1 MSFTIKD
8 LIEQVRDIVQ
18 DTGMDGDYVGDR
30 HTDAKLIRFL
40 NTALADAFRLR
51 PDLFFPGVSSRTP
64 PVILEADIVAETP
77 FVVEAPYFSAFVD
90 YVAGYVALGDD
101 EFSENSRATSLLNR
115 FSQKLLAKG
124 A

>member
-1 MSFTIKD
+1 MGFTVKD
-8 LIEQVRDIVQ
+8 LIHQARDIVQ
-18 DTGMDGDYVGDR
+18 DVGMEGDYDGDR

-51 PDLFFPGVSSRTP
+51 PDLFFPGVSDRTP
-64 PVILEADIVAETP
+64 PVVTVTDIVNSTP
-77 FVVEAPYFSAFVD
+77 FMVEPVFFSAFVD

-101 EFSENSRATSLLNR
+101 EFSENSRAVSLLNR
-115 FSQKLLAKG
+115 FTQKLMAKG